1 MTLCLNGERRAM
13 CNLMFRCL
21 CLGVCLVLSGCNIPL
36 LFWEEEVREVVDDIV
51 DEEEKIQ
58 GHSSYPEKEM
68 RTP

>member
-1 MTLCLNGERRAM
+1 MTLCPNGGQPVM
-13 CNLMFRCL
+13 SNLMLRCL
-21 CLGVCLVLSGCNIPL
+21 CVSYCLVLSGCNIPL
-36 LFWEEEVREVVDDIV
+36 VFWEEEVREVVDDIV

>member
-1 MTLCLNGERRAM
+1 MTLCPNGEQRAM

-21 CLGVCLVLSGCNIPL
+21 CLGVCLVLSGCNLPL
-36 LFWEEEVREVVDDIV
+36 LFWEEEGVKALEDIV

>member
-1 MTLCLNGERRAM
+1 
-13 CNLMFRCL
+13 
-21 CLGVCLVLSGCNIPL
+21 

>member
-1 MTLCLNGERRAM
+1 MIMYHNGEQPVM
-13 CNLMFRCL
+13 SNLMLRCL
-21 CLGVCLVLSGCNIPL
+21 CVSYCLFLNGCNIPL
-36 LFWEEEVREVVDDIV
+36 VFWEEEVREVVDDIV